1 MSAVTSKCLI
11 FGYSYRWMGGTRDN
25 MDLVWSIPSAE
36 LEALDP
42 VRSQLL
48 GGPSSAI
55 VGIMSE
61 AAPAPAGAAAQTE
74 SADFKWVVDVGATS
88 KL

>member
-1 MSAVTSKCLI
+1 MHSSQDASDVVAD
-11 FGYSYRWMGGTRDN
+11 R
-25 MDLVWSIPSAE
+25 E

-74 SADFKWVVDVGATS
+74 SADFKWVVDVGSGS